1 MILCSSFLTFL
12 ILVICSAS
20 DTDDNREVL
29 MAGRN
34 RLSIQEFASAIPNH
48 LLLGSLLEH
57 LCFVY
62 ESNPAR
68 SRMLFKGMYL
78 EIVWKLKG
86 ILNILPFIDQT
97 LKYFMISLCYE
108 CFSQPETILFFPP
121 DSHRP
126 TFSRH
131 EPPVTVGHQW
141 WVQHRQTPA
150 QSGLYGAAPRCQLLA
165 VSTGM

>member
-1 MILCSSFLTFL
+1 MWEFSGVKYKLKPLFRVEDSCVASGRGTLIVKKWFVYSFLTFL
-12 ILVICSAS
+12 ILLICSAS

-78 EIVWKLKG
+78 EIV
-86 ILNILPFIDQT
+86 
-97 LKYFMISLCYE
+97 
-108 CFSQPETILFFPP
+108 
-121 DSHRP
+121 
-126 TFSRH
+126 
-131 EPPVTVGHQW
+131 
-141 WVQHRQTPA
+141 
-150 QSGLYGAAPRCQLLA
+150 
-165 VSTGM
+165 